1 MPKPIS
7 QYEQL
12 LGIFEGAAQ
21 MAESSSNYFNYI
33 FDSID
38 RTKIDET
45 EYLALVDWQKQ
56 LQNSA
61 ENVRGMNN
69 D

>member
-1 MPKPIS
+1 
-7 QYEQL
+7 
-12 LGIFEGAAQ
+12 

-38 RTKIDET
+38 RTKIDED